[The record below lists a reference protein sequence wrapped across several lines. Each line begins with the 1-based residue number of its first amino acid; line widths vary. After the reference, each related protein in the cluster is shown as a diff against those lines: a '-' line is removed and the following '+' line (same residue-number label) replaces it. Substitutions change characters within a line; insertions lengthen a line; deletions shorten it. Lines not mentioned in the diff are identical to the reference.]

1 MRVALHPVCCLCS
14 FQVSARSSRVRGW
27 SVFAL
32 NRSQR
37 VYVPRISQMPIISR
51 VNIFWSSVLLFYVY
65 TICLVFD
72 IYLNSN
78 IVSYDI
84 RVI

>member
-14 FQVSARSSRVRGW
+14 FQVRARPSRVRGW

-51 VNIFWSSVLLFYVY
+51 VNIFWHFCIVVLRVY
-65 TICLVFD
+65 DMSCV
-72 IYLNSN
+72 
-78 IVSYDI
+78 
-84 RVI
+84 